1 MPAVGRRQAPA
12 GQLWTV
18 TADRGAHDHSRTWWS
33 GRVSLAIT
41 TKMTGHNEL
50 QM

>member
-12 GQLWTV
+12 GQWWTV
-18 TADRGAHDHSRTWWS
+18 TADRGVHDHSRTWWS
-33 GRVSLAIT
+33 GRVSQPIAPE
-41 TKMTGHNEL
+41 MTGHNEL